1 MKINYKIPNGFIED
15 LERMFPAIEIKADT
29 SLQEIYFNAG
39 VRKVVNTLKTIK
51 EKQSK
56 EVN

>member
-1 MKINYKIPNGFIED
+1 MKINYKLTDKFMED
-15 LERMFPAIEIKADT
+15 LERLFPAIEVKPDT

-51 EKQSK
+51 EKQAK

>member
-1 MKINYKIPNGFIED
+1 MKINYRLTDSFIAD
-15 LERMFPAIEIKADT
+15 LERIFPAIEIEPDT

-39 VRKVVNTLKTIK
+39 VRKVIDTLKRMK
-51 EKQSK
+51 EKQDR

>member
-1 MKINYKIPNGFIED
+1 MED
-15 LERMFPAIEIKADT
+15 LERLFPAIEVKPDT

-51 EKQSK
+51 EKQTK

>member
-1 MKINYKIPNGFIED
+1 MKINYKLTDKFMED
-15 LERMFPAIEIKADT
+15 LERLFPAIEVKPDT

-39 VRKVVNTLKTIK
+39 VRKVVNTLRAIK
-51 EKQSK
+51 EKQAK

>member
-1 MKINYKIPNGFIED
+1 MKISSKITDSFISE
-15 LERMFPAIEIKADT
+15 LEKLFPAIEVKPDT

-39 VRKVVNTLKTIK
+39 VRKVVNTLRTIK
-51 EKQSK
+51 EKQAK

>member
-1 MKINYKIPNGFIED
+1 MNGNYKLTDSFIED
-15 LERMFPAIEIKADT
+15 LEKMFPAIEIKADT